1 MLVILG
7 RTNAEEAQE
16 TLPQGEFGGRFFS
29 VLGTVTAGIAAVI
42 AIGASAF
49 VVAADFVCVKPDLSL
64 CAVNSIR
71 RIAGTFRCHEKSQ
84 E

>member
-16 TLPQGEFGGRFFS
+16 TLPQGEFGGCFFS

-42 AIGASAF
+42 AIGASAL
-49 VVAADFVCVKPDLSL
+49 VVAAASSLALSSL
-64 CAVNSIR
+64 CVVL
-71 RIAGTFRCHEKSQ
+71 
-84 E
+84 